1 MRLPRFE
8 YRKPSGLEECLD
20 LLQEHGGRARLLSGG
35 TDLLINMKYRVV
47 NPDLVIGIKRLQEVC
62 RIVPDEKGYCSIGAS
77 VSLSEIVSHKQIAS
91 EFPSFHKA
99 VQSVASK
106 HIRNMG
112 TLGGNICLDTR
123 CWYYN
128 KSKWWRDARE
138 VCHKMGGR
146 ECHAIKGS
154 PRCHAINS
162 SDTVPVLISLGARAR
177 ILSKGQE
184 RVVQLKDFFQDNG
197 AHPTVLAPEE
207 MVSAILI
214 PRESSP
220 AGSTFIKMAMRK
232 GIDYSMGSIAGFLS
246 HNGTGMGDLRLVLNC
261 ISSAPISLKRTVQVI
276 AEDGLTDTAIEM
288 AALTAR
294 SELGA
299 LTNVFSSAGY
309 KRHLAEV
316 LVKRALTELK
326 DLSGKNRST

>member
-1 MRLPRFE
+1 
-8 YRKPSGLEECLD
+8 
-20 LLQEHGGRARLLSGG
+20 
-35 TDLLINMKYRVV
+35 
-47 NPDLVIGIKRLQEVC
+47 
-62 RIVPDEKGYCSIGAS
+62 
-77 VSLSEIVSHKQIAS
+77 
-91 EFPSFHKA
+91 
-99 VQSVASK
+99 
-106 HIRNMG
+106 MG

-162 SDTVPVLISLGARAR
+162 SDTAPVLIALGARAK
-177 ILSKGQE
+177 IISKGQE

-197 AHPTVLAPEE
+197 AHPSVLAPEE

-214 PRESSP
+214 PRESSS
-220 AGSTFIKMAMRK
+220 AGTTFIKMAMRK
-232 GIDYSMGSIAGFLS
+232 GIDFSMGSIAGFLS
-246 HNGTGMGDLRLVLNC
+246 HNGKSQGELRLVINC
-261 ISSAPISLKRTVQVI
+261 ISSAPISLKKSVQVI
-276 AEDGLTDTAIEM
+276 AEDGFTDAAIEM

-299 LTNVFSSAGY
+299 LTNVFTSAGY

-316 LVKRALTELK
+316 MVKRALNELK
-326 DLSGKNRST
+326 DHTGKNRSR

>member
-1 MRLPRFE
+1 MRLPRFD

-35 TDLLINMKYRVV
+35 TDLLMNMKYRVAK
-47 NPDLVIGIKRLQEVC
+47 PDLVIGIKGLQEVSQ
-62 RIVPDEKGYCSIGAS
+62 IVPDEKGYCNIGAS
-77 VSLSEIVSHKQIAS
+77 VTLSEIVAHKQIAS

-128 KSKWWRDARE
+128 KTKWWRDARE

-162 SDTVPVLISLGARAR
+162 SDTVPALISLGARAR
-177 ILSKGQE
+177 IVSKGQE

-197 AHPTVLAPEE
+197 AHSTVLAPEE

-214 PRESSP
+214 PRDNS
-220 AGSTFIKMAMRK
+220 AAVTTFIKTAMRK
-232 GIDYSMGSIAGFLS
+232 GIDFSMGSIAGFFS
-246 HNGTGMGDLRLVLNC
+246 YNGKSQGELRLVINC
-261 ISSAPISLKRTVQVI
+261 ISSAPISLKKTVQVI
-276 AEDGLTDTAIEM
+276 AEDGFTDAAIEM

-299 LTNVFSSAGY
+299 LTNVFTSAGY

-316 LVKRALTELK
+316 LVKRALNELK
-326 DLSGKNRST
+326 DHSGKNRSR

>member
-8 YRKPSGLEECLD
+8 YIKPASVEECLN
-20 LLQEHGGRARLLSGG
+20 LLQEHGSKARLLAGG
-35 TDLLINMKYRVV
+35 TDLLVNMKYRVAGAE
-47 NPDLVIGIKRLQEVC
+47 LLMGIKGLPELRQ
-62 RIVPDEKGYCSIGAS
+62 IVIDDKGYCSIGAGIT
-77 VSLSEIVSHKQIAS
+77 LSEIVSHKQIAS
-91 EFPSFHKA
+91 DFPAFHKA

-154 PRCHAINS
+154 PRCHAVNS
-162 SDTVPVLISLGARAR
+162 SDTVPALISLGARAR
-177 ILSKGQE
+177 IVSKGQE

-214 PRESSP
+214 PRESSA
-220 AGSTFIKMAMRK
+220 AGTTFIKMAMRK
-232 GIDYSMGSIAGFLS
+232 GIDFSMGSIAGFLS
-246 HNGTGMGDLRLVLNC
+246 HNGRSQGELRLVINC
-261 ISSAPISLKRTVQVI
+261 ISSVPISLKKTVQVI
-276 AEDGLTDTAIEM
+276 AEDGFTDAAIEM

-299 LTNVFSSAGY
+299 LTNVFTSAGY

-316 LVKRALTELK
+316 MVKRALNELK
-326 DLSGKNRST
+326 DHSGKNRSM

>member
-20 LLQEHGGRARLLSGG
+20 ILQEHGSRAGILAGG
-35 TDLLINMKYRVV
+35 TDLLINMKYRVL
-47 NPDLVIGIKRLQEVC
+47 NPELVIGIKGLPELGH
-62 RIVPDEKGYCSIGAS
+62 IVPDEKGYCSIGAG
-77 VSLSEIVSHKQIAS
+77 VTLSEIVSHRQIAA
-91 EFPSFHKA
+91 EFPSLHKA

-112 TLGGNICLDTR
+112 TLGGNVCLDTR

-128 KSKWWRDARE
+128 KSKWWRDARD

-162 SDTVPVLISLGARAR
+162 SDTAPVLIALGARAR
-177 ILSKGQE
+177 IIRKGQE
-184 RVVQLKDFFQDNG
+184 RVVPFKDFFQDNG
-197 AHPTVLAPEE
+197 ACPTVLTPGE
-207 MVSAILI
+207 MLAAILI
-214 PRESSP
+214 PRE
-220 AGSTFIKMAMRK
+220 AITAHTNFAKTAMRR
-232 GIDYSMGSIAGFLS
+232 GIDYSMGSIAAFLS
-246 HNGTGMGDLRLVLNC
+246 YNARGAADLRLVLNC
-261 ISSAPISLKRTVQVI
+261 ISSAPISLKKTVQVI
-276 AEDGLTDTAIEM
+276 TDAGFTDAAIEM

-299 LTNVFSSAGY
+299 LTNVFTSAGY

-316 LVKRALTELK
+316 LVKRALAELK
-326 DLSGKNRST
+326 DLSGKHRSA

>member
-1 MRLPRFE
+1 
-8 YRKPSGLEECLD
+8 
-20 LLQEHGGRARLLSGG
+20 
-35 TDLLINMKYRVV
+35 
-47 NPDLVIGIKRLQEVC
+47 
-62 RIVPDEKGYCSIGAS
+62 
-77 VSLSEIVSHKQIAS
+77 
-91 EFPSFHKA
+91 
-99 VQSVASK
+99 
-106 HIRNMG
+106 MG

-162 SDTVPVLISLGARAR
+162 SDTVPVLMSLGARAR
-177 ILSKGQE
+177 IVSKGQE
-184 RVVQLKDFFQDNG
+184 RVVPLKDLFQDNG

-214 PRESSP
+214 PRESSS
-220 AGSTFIKMAMRK
+220 AVTTFTKMAMRK
-232 GIDYSMGSIAGFLS
+232 GIDFSMGSIAGFLS
-246 HNGTGMGDLRLVLNC
+246 YNGRSQGELRLVINC
-261 ISSAPISLKRTVQVI
+261 ISSAPISLKKSVQVI
-276 AEDGLTDTAIEM
+276 AEDGFTDAAIEM

-299 LTNVFSSAGY
+299 LTNVFTSAGY

-316 LVKRALTELK
+316 MVKRALNELK
-326 DLSGKNRST
+326 DYSGKNRSR

>member
-8 YRKPSGLEECLD
+8 YRKPSSIEECLN
-20 LLQEHGGRARLLSGG
+20 LLQEYGGKARLLAGG
-35 TDLLINMKYRVV
+35 TDLLINMKYRVAS
-47 NPDLVIGIKRLQEVC
+47 PELVMGIKGLPELSQ
-62 RIVPDEKGYCSIGAS
+62 IVMDDKGYCSIGAGIT
-77 VSLSEIVSHKQIAS
+77 LSEIVSHKQIAS
-91 EFPSFHKA
+91 DFPAFHKA

-106 HIRNMG
+106 HIRNMA

-162 SDTVPVLISLGARAR
+162 SDTVPVLIALGARVKVVR
-177 ILSKGQE
+177 KGQE
-184 RVVQLKDFFQDNG
+184 RIVQLKDFFQDNG
-197 AHPTVLAPEE
+197 ARPTVLAPEE
-207 MVSAILI
+207 MISAVLI
-214 PRESSP
+214 PREASS
-220 AGSTFIKMAMRK
+220 ARTAFIKIAMRK
-232 GIDYSMGSIAGFLS
+232 GIDFSMGSIAGLLAQ
-246 HNGTGMGDLRLVLNC
+246 NGKGAGELRLVLNC
-261 ISSAPISLKRTVQVI
+261 IGSAPIALKKTVLVI
-276 AEDGLTDTAIEM
+276 AEAGFTDAAVER

-299 LTNVFSSAGY
+299 LTNLFTSAGY

-316 LVKRALTELK
+316 LVKRALNELNE
-326 DLSGKNRST
+326 LPGKNRSK

>member
-8 YRKPSGLEECLD
+8 YRKPSGMEECLD

-35 TDLLINMKYRVV
+35 TDLLMNMKYRVV
-47 NPDLVIGIKRLQEVC
+47 NPDLVIGIKGLKDLCQ
-62 RIVPDEKGYCSIGAS
+62 IVPDEKGYCSIGAS
-77 VSLSEIVSHKQIAS
+77 VSLSEIADHKQIAA
-91 EFPSFHKA
+91 EFPSFQKA

-106 HIRNMG
+106 HIRNMA

-146 ECHAIKGS
+146 DCHAIKGS

-162 SDTVPVLISLGARAR
+162 SDTVPVLIALGARAR
-177 ILSKGQE
+177 IVSKGQE
-184 RVVQLKDFFQDNG
+184 RVVQLKEFFQDNG
-197 AHPTVLAPEE
+197 ARPAALAPEE
-207 MVSAILI
+207 MLAVILF
-214 PRESSP
+214 PRDGIV
-220 AGSTFIKMAMRK
+220 AHTTFAKISMRK
-232 GIDYSMGSIAGFLS
+232 GIDFSMGSIAGFLS
-246 HNGTGMGDLRLVLNC
+246 HNGKATGDLRLVLNC
-261 ISSAPISLKRTVQVI
+261 ISSAPISLKKTVQVI
-276 AEDGLTDTAIEM
+276 VEDGFTDAAIEM

-299 LTNVFSSAGY
+299 LTNVYTSAGY

-316 LVKRALTELK
+316 LVKRALKELK
-326 DLSGKNRST
+326 DLSGKNRSK

>member
-8 YRKPSGLEECLD
+8 YRKPAGLEACLD
-20 LLQEHGGRARLLSGG
+20 LLQEHGRRARLLAGG
-35 TDLLINMKYRVV
+35 TDLLLNMKYRVTC
-47 NPDLVIGIKRLQEVC
+47 PELVVGIKELPELKQ
-62 RIVPDEKGYCSIGAS
+62 IVPDEKGYCSIGAG
-77 VSLSEIVSHKQIAS
+77 VTLSEIVSHRQIAS
-91 EFPSFHKA
+91 EFPSLHKA

-154 PRCHAINS
+154 PRCHAVNS
-162 SDTVPVLISLGARAR
+162 SDTVPALISLGARAR
-177 ILSKGQE
+177 IVTKGQE

-207 MVSAILI
+207 IVSAILI
-214 PRESSP
+214 PRESSS
-220 AGSTFIKMAMRK
+220 AGTTFIKMAMRK
-232 GIDYSMGSIAGFLS
+232 GIDFSMGSIAGFIS
-246 HNGTGMGDLRLVLNC
+246 QNGKSQGEIRLVINC
-261 ISSAPISLKRTVQVI
+261 ISSSPISLKKAAQVI
-276 AEDGLTDTAIEM
+276 ADAGFTDAAIEM

-299 LTNVFSSAGY
+299 LTNVFTSAGY
-309 KRHLAEV
+309 KRHLAEAM
-316 LVKRALTELK
+316 VKQALNELK
-326 DLSGKNRST
+326 VLSGKNRSK